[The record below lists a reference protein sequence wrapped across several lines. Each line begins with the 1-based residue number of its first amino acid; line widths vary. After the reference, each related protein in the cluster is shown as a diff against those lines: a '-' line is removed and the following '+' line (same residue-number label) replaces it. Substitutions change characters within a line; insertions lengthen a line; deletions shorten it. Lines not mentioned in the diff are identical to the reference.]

1 MVVLI
6 LRRAAFSLFSFLVVS
21 LLLFVLTRSIPDSP
35 ARIVLGDQASEQ
47 QIEQFERD
55 HGLDRPILVQYA
67 TWLQRITM
75 HADLGRSFTT
85 GRDMNRQIANT
96 LPMTMEIVVI
106 AFVVATLISVALG
119 TLSALYR
126 GSPIDYLSTLIAV
139 LGVSIPG
146 FWLALVLILFFA
158 VDCDWFP
165 PGGVIAFSEDP
176 AGHFLSIVLP
186 CFCLGSFYLAVL
198 TRMTRS
204 SLLEVLGLDYMRTAR
219 AAGLHP
225 ARVLVY
231 ALRNALVP
239 VVTIAGVSFGHMFG
253 WALIIEQIFN
263 IDGMSRALL
272 TAIGQRDY
280 SMVQAV
286 VMMFTLV
293 FIGANLV
300 ADLSNA
306 WLNPRLAASQ

>member
-1 MVVLI
+1 MVILI

-67 TWLQRITM
+67 TWLQRLTM

-85 GRDMNRQIANT
+85 GRDMNRQIAHT

-126 GSPIDYLSTLIAV
+126 GSPIDYLSRLIAV

-146 FWLALVLILFFA
+146 FW
-158 VDCDWFP
+158 
-165 PGGVIAFSEDP
+165 
-176 AGHFLSIVLP
+176 
-186 CFCLGSFYLAVL
+186 
-198 TRMTRS
+198 
-204 SLLEVLGLDYMRTAR
+204 
-219 AAGLHP
+219 
-225 ARVLVY
+225 
-231 ALRNALVP
+231 
-239 VVTIAGVSFGHMFG
+239 
-253 WALIIEQIFN
+253 
-263 IDGMSRALL
+263 
-272 TAIGQRDY
+272 
-280 SMVQAV
+280 
-286 VMMFTLV
+286 
-293 FIGANLV
+293 
-300 ADLSNA
+300 
-306 WLNPRLAASQ
+306 

>member
-67 TWLQRITM
+67 TWLQRLTM

-96 LPMTMEIVVI
+96 LPMKIVVI

-126 GSPIDYLSTLIAV
+126 GSPIDYLSRLIAV

-146 FWLALVLILFFA
+146 FWLALVLIL
-158 VDCDWFP
+158 
-165 PGGVIAFSEDP
+165 
-176 AGHFLSIVLP
+176 L
-186 CFCLGSFYLAVL
+186 
-198 TRMTRS
+198 
-204 SLLEVLGLDYMRTAR
+204 
-219 AAGLHP
+219 
-225 ARVLVY
+225 
-231 ALRNALVP
+231 
-239 VVTIAGVSFGHMFG
+239 
-253 WALIIEQIFN
+253 
-263 IDGMSRALL
+263 
-272 TAIGQRDY
+272 
-280 SMVQAV
+280 
-286 VMMFTLV
+286 
-293 FIGANLV
+293 
-300 ADLSNA
+300 
-306 WLNPRLAASQ
+306 